1 MFTAVPFDNVHDCVY
16 FTFSRTMGPISQS
29 IDTQDVPPAL
39 VLGSRSRSEAATT
52 AIEPCDATPTKTTE
66 DNPPTQF
73 EAFEYQDLADV
84 AKTVKGAFD
93 DLTGDVLTMVNALVA
108 TYDENSAKQRQG
120 LEECMVAFNKAV
132 EGDFD
137 TRLDTMTQQ
146 CTERHIEEKEKTEA
160 AQAGL
165 VELEEQTVARLEAL
179 GKVLKDRQETVLV
192 ALKHEREANTRKIL
206 ASTLGDPLEEGRTLF
221 NKQVEE
227 TELEGKLKQRRR
239 LLDLNSQGV
248 SVQQEETET
257 AMLKASRDEVENL
270 MQVVDKMQHQQTKL
284 LVTLQAEK
292 KNISAMRQHVGKR
305 LGASTDNE
313 SSTTMSPREGEPSG
327 GKKRHASKKGKTAAI
342 AVTAAFTMS
351 NPGEGI
357 LDDGDSLDV
366 ISQLSGIELLH
377 ACERL
382 ENHNVTLRQRLAKLE
397 LQTMQKEHGGDE
409 DELNKTDFRL
419 PRVLETKKELEGKLE
434 GLQMANEERSKELER
449 IRGGG
454 DVPTTKSAGPTTAM
468 SSTPTTTETTGLVN
482 RPDANGNSA
491 DDFMATTTTLTQK
504 VKTVRRKLVF
514 NLACNDMKRRFKDA
528 GLGPGNDPNPPKG
541 PVVVDNSQLED
552 AGSDR
557 GLPPEMQVHAARL
570 EQKNALQREIE
581 RTERREQELQHAI
594 ENATS
599 TNRETLTDGDS
610 TGKRLAGEVA
620 SGGDHVIEGC
630 LGRGGS
636 DSNRGGEEEPNG
648 RRHTGKRPSTRED
661 EGVGDGGEGQPK
673 LKKSKVPSR
682 MPTEVA
688 SVCTTAAN
696 MNASEKLRT
705 LQSMQAT
712 AQKRLDILRSLVAK
726 NEEAAKVNS
735 LDAVDSE
742 AVEAVLRNES
752 IAREKA
758 LAVLDLLC
766 SRDMAK
772 ARARWLKQALERSMK
787 EIPAIKLRRVGAQSG
802 VVSLSEKPELEP
814 LPA

>member
-1 MFTAVPFDNVHDCVY
+1 MFTAVPFDNVHDRVY

-52 AIEPCDATPTKTTE
+52 AIEPSDATPTKTTE

-93 DLTGDVLTMVNALVA
+93 DLTGDILTMVNALVA

-137 TRLDTMTQQ
+137 TRLDIMTQQ

-248 SVQQEETET
+248 SVQQEEIET

-313 SSTTMSPREGEPSG
+313 STTTISPREGEPSG
-327 GKKRHASKKGKTAAI
+327 EKQRHASKKGKTAAI

-409 DELNKTDFRL
+409 DELNKTDSRL

-454 DVPTTKSAGPTTAM
+454 DVPTTKSAGPTPAM
-468 SSTPTTTETTGLVN
+468 SSTAATIETTGPVN

-504 VKTVRRKLVF
+504 VKTLRRKLVF
-514 NLACNDMKRRFKDA
+514 NLACNDVKRRFKEA

-599 TNRETLTDGDS
+599 TNRETLTDGNS

-620 SGGDHVIEGC
+620 SGGEDVIEGC

-636 DSNRGGEEEPNG
+636 ESNRGGGEEQNG

-673 LKKSKVPSR
+673 LKKSKMPSQ
-682 MPTEVA
+682 MPTEAA
-688 SVCTTAAN
+688 SVGTTAAN
-696 MNASEKLRT
+696 MNASAKLRT

-712 AQKRLDILRSLVAK
+712 AQKRLDILRSLAEK
-726 NEEAAKVNS
+726 NEEAVKEND

-766 SRDMAK
+766 SREMAK
-772 ARARWLKQALERSMK
+772 ARTRWLKQALERSMK

-802 VVSLSEKPELEP
+802 VVTLSVIPDLEP

>member
-1 MFTAVPFDNVHDCVY
+1 MFTAVPFDNVHNCVY
-16 FTFSRTMGPISQS
+16 FTFSRTIGPNSQS

-52 AIEPCDATPTKTTE
+52 AIEPYDATPTKTTE

-93 DLTGDVLTMVNALVA
+93 DLTGDILTMVNALVA

-132 EGDFD
+132 EGDLD

-146 CTERHIEEKEKTEA
+146 CSERHTEEKEKTEA

-248 SVQQEETET
+248 SVQQEEIEA

-292 KNISAMRQHVGKR
+292 KNISTMRQHIGKR

-313 SSTTMSPREGEPSG
+313 SITTISPKEGEPSG

-409 DELNKTDFRL
+409 DELNKTDSRL

-449 IRGGG
+449 IRGGA
-454 DVPTTKSAGPTTAM
+454 DLPTTKSAGPTTAM
-468 SSTPTTTETTGLVN
+468 STTATTTETAGPVKRL
-482 RPDANGNSA
+482 DANGNSA
-491 DDFMATTTTLTQK
+491 DDFMAT
-504 VKTVRRKLVF
+504 
-514 NLACNDMKRRFKDA
+514 
-528 GLGPGNDPNPPKG
+528 
-541 PVVVDNSQLED
+541 
-552 AGSDR
+552 
-557 GLPPEMQVHAARL
+557 
-570 EQKNALQREIE
+570 IE
-581 RTERREQELQHAI
+581 AEA
-594 ENATS
+594 S
-599 TNRETLTDGDS
+599 T
-610 TGKRLAGEVA
+610 K
-620 SGGDHVIEGC
+620 
-630 LGRGGS
+630 
-636 DSNRGGEEEPNG
+636 P
-648 RRHTGKRPSTRED
+648 RPSP
-661 EGVGDGGEGQPK
+661 Q
-673 LKKSKVPSR
+673 
-682 MPTEVA
+682 
-688 SVCTTAAN
+688 
-696 MNASEKLRT
+696 
-705 LQSMQAT
+705 
-712 AQKRLDILRSLVAK
+712 RL
-726 NEEAAKVNS
+726 
-735 LDAVDSE
+735 
-742 AVEAVLRNES
+742 
-752 IAREKA
+752 
-758 LAVLDLLC
+758 
-766 SRDMAK
+766 
-772 ARARWLKQALERSMK
+772 
-787 EIPAIKLRRVGAQSG
+787 
-802 VVSLSEKPELEP
+802 
-814 LPA
+814 